1 MENFDFDKY
10 SANIKAIADN
20 IFKRKPDVELIS
32 DILLELVIKEH
43 EKKFRDT
50 KIIKQIQM
58 KVGEL
63 WQIAIGNWYQ
73 MEDLGIGH
81 KTGLDI
87 LSNEKK
93 IIIELKNRY
102 NTDNSSSR
110 KANNSKLAKFKK
122 DNPEYKC
129 IYGIINDTKTE
140 GKQFK
145 YKYDGQELEYMSGN
159 IFLTFIFGEY
169 KEKVLILLKELISNY
184 IN

>member
-10 SANIKAIADN
+10 SSIIKDSSN
-20 IFKRKPDVELIS
+20 KIFKRKLDDELLS
-32 DILLELVIKEH
+32 DILLDLVIKEH

-58 KVGEL
+58 KIGEL
-63 WQIAIGNWYQ
+63 WQIAIGNWNQ
-73 MEDLGIGH
+73 MEDLGTGH

-87 LSNEKK
+87 LSKDRK

-110 KANNSKLAKFKK
+110 KANNNKLAKFKK
-122 DNPEYKC
+122 DNPDYKC
-129 IYGIINDTKTE
+129 IYGIINDKTAE
-140 GKQFK
+140 GKH
-145 YKYDGQELEYMSGN
+145 YKYIHDTQELEYMSGD

-169 KEKVLILLKELISNY
+169 KEKILILLKELISNY